1 MTPFLDMV
9 LNGPMDESAASGGMF
24 THLDGITR
32 NGVLI
37 TEQELL
43 LLVNFARQV
52 RRTSCEDL
60 DTRAL
65 DSLLN
70 CLPVVESPSRTSH
83 VGARDEHGAN
93 GGVDVNSGDATHGI
107 FGAGLKRNIIHK
119 GLPGPDRKER

>member
-70 CLPVVESPSRTSH
+70 CLPVVESPSRSS
-83 VGARDEHGAN
+83 GSGRDEQHVN
-93 GGVDVNSGDATHGI
+93 GGPDAAGLNNGDCAHGI

-119 GLPGPDRKER
+119 GYC